1 MRKNVHLLML
11 LLIALLSGCKEKE
24 AEREK
29 VPTRVMTETVE
40 ATGMAGGQSYVGVV
54 EENEGT
60 AVSFT
65 GMGAVRRVYV
75 DEGQMVRRGQLIAE
89 MDDTQARNAL
99 SAADAFRADFGGD
112 VDDEGE
118 VGLHTAGGGAVN
130 GMGLLPAETVFA
142 AEKHR
147 TRVTGAFGQMDGIFA
162 GLTGLELEGY
172 EIHMGQTTGAAP
184 IARLTDAVSGEK
196 RADGG
201 QSGNVYGSYVHGILD
216 RPGVATAIIGA
227 LAAKKGVAPEMLGK
241 ASDAEHK
248 QQQYDILAAT
258 MREHMDM
265 KKVYEILEAG
275 L

>member
-99 SAADAFRADFGGD
+99 SAAEDMGVLVTISSGRSSPNAWLYSRM
-112 VDDEGE
+112 
-118 VGLHTAGGGAVN
+118 AGSA
-130 GMGLLPAETVFA
+130 PCT
-142 AEKHR
+142 
-147 TRVTGAFGQMDGIFA
+147 
-162 GLTGLELEGY
+162 
-172 EIHMGQTTGAAP
+172 AP
-184 IARLTDAVSGEK
+184 IRLS
-196 RADGG
+196 
-201 QSGNVYGSYVHGILD
+201 
-216 RPGVATAIIGA
+216 
-227 LAAKKGVAPEMLGK
+227 
-241 ASDAEHK
+241 
-248 QQQYDILAAT
+248 
-258 MREHMDM
+258 
-265 KKVYEILEAG
+265 
-275 L
+275 